1 MLESAIQR
9 KIILELEKSGWLVV
23 KLIQTNKN
31 GIMDLMALRN
41 GEAVFLEV
49 KSENGKQSE
58 LQKYRQKQIEEKGF
72 QVIVTNSITQIKNL
86 L

>member
-58 LQKYRQKQIEEKGF
+58 LQKYRQKKIEAQGF
-72 QVIVTNSITQIKNL
+72 RVIVTNSITQIKNL

>member
-31 GIMDLMALRN
+31 GIMDLMALRK

-49 KSENGKQSE
+49 KSENGKHSE
-58 LQKYRQKQIEEKGF
+58 LQKYRKKKIEAQGF
-72 QVIVTNSITQIKNL
+72 QVIVTNSIIDIKNL